1 MLANRYELL
10 RKIGS
15 GGMAVVYQAYD
26 TSLDRKV
33 AIKLLREEY
42 VDDPD
47 FIRRFQ
53 KEAQAVARLSH
64 QNIVNIYDFGES
76 DGLTYLVM

>member
-53 KEAQAVARLSH
+53 KKRRRLPVFLIRISLIFMILAR
-64 QNIVNIYDFGES
+64 
-76 DGLTYLVM
+76 VMD

>member
-1 MLANRYELL
+1 MEAKRVLANRYELI

-26 TSLDRKV
+26 TALDRQV
-33 AIKLLREEY
+33 AVKLLRDEY

-53 KEAQAVARLSH
+53 K
-64 QNIVNIYDFGES
+64 
-76 DGLTYLVM
+76 

>member
-53 KEAQAVARLSH
+53 KEAQGGCPIFLIRISLIFMILARLM
-64 QNIVNIYDFGES
+64 D
-76 DGLTYLVM
+76 

>member
-1 MLANRYELL
+1 MEAKRVLANRYELI

-26 TSLDRKV
+26 TALDRQV
-33 AIKLLREEY
+33 AVKLLRDEY

-64 QNIVNIYDFGES
+64 QNIVNILS
-76 DGLTYLVM
+76 LIHI

>member
-1 MLANRYELL
+1 MEAKRVLANRYELI

-26 TSLDRKV
+26 TALDRQV
-33 AIKLLREEY
+33 AVKLLRDEY

-64 QNIVNIYDFGES
+64 QNIVNI
-76 DGLTYLVM
+76 

>member
-1 MLANRYELL
+1 MEDKRMLANRYELL

-33 AIKLLREEY
+33 AIKLLWKNMWMSRFYPAVSKRSAGGCPSFSSEY
-42 VDDPD
+42 
-47 FIRRFQ
+47 R
-53 KEAQAVARLSH
+53 
-64 QNIVNIYDFGES
+64 
-76 DGLTYLVM
+76 